1 MRIRNSDSRFVHVIN
16 EYLYCVQTLC
26 HARCQRLHGQP
37 CLREL
42 CWPVGKTDMIRQ
54 VTQRDH
60 ENGDRGYE
68 GGAPGGL
75 GLDLLG
81 VQNRAVGSPE
91 EVIFDLR
98 FPE

>member
-1 MRIRNSDSRFVHVIN
+1 
-16 EYLYCVQTLC
+16 
-26 HARCQRLHGQP
+26 
-37 CLREL
+37 
-42 CWPVGKTDMIRQ
+42 MIRQ

-60 ENGDRGYE
+60 ENGDRGHE

-75 GLDLLG
+75 RLDLLG

-91 EVIFDLR
+91 EMIFDLR